1 MLRFIR
7 SVASAGIGLF
17 TSGGKPSQPEEPEEP
32 EVVEDQVRPTETEE
46 VISIDHLVFDC
57 KALLHECLANPRLE
71 AAGLR
76 LEHVLYRLNTWESD
90 LVVRARGRISLEHRL
105 RFGAEIRTM
114 VIELLDF
121 LKRNLMRSITSCSLL
136 LKV

>member
-17 TSGGKPSQPEEPEEP
+17 TSGGKPGQPEEP

-46 VISIDHLVFDC
+46 TPSIYHLVFEC
-57 KALLHECLANPRLE
+57 KVLFRECRVNPRLE

-76 LEHVLYRLNTWESD
+76 LEYTRRRFDVWEIN
-90 LVVRARGRISLEHRL
+90 LGVGARGRVTLEHRL
-105 RFGAEIRTM
+105 RFSPKIRTM
-114 VIELLDF
+114 VIEFLDM